1 MTKTRSM
8 MYRGK
13 RLIITPGEKLDKE
26 RGLVMR
32 CIDHVVDGGMLDG
45 HDGAV
50 CSLGYLVHVPNGDG
64 SREDG
69 QGHATELSLYFRLDA
84 RHGRLDPRILDGFN
98 VRFQSGPGACKG
110 DRLACSCHGTL
121 DPGISGKE
129 GARG

>member
-1 MTKTRSM
+1 M
-8 MYRGK
+8 
-13 RLIITPGEKLDKE
+13 
-26 RGLVMR
+26 
-32 CIDHVVDGGMLDG
+32 
-45 HDGAV
+45 
-50 CSLGYLVHVPNGDG
+50 HVPNGDG

-98 VRFQSGPGACKG
+98 VRFQSVRGACKG

-121 DPGISGKE
+121 DPGISGQE